1 MSGKGTLKMSERIV
15 SYDFDIQSLVA
26 VDAPYGTNPN
36 TLIDKVMNKIVERAR
51 DCEIEVFC
59 ENTFDP
65 ETGAYEEIPAEWY
78 KNI

>member
-1 MSGKGTLKMSERIV
+1 MNGKRVLKMSERIV

-36 TLIDKVMNKIVERAR
+36 TLIDKVMNKIAERAR
-51 DCEIEVFC
+51 DGEIEVFC
-59 ENTFDP
+59 ENTFDR
-65 ETGAYEEIPAEWY
+65 ETGSYEEIPVEWY